1 MTMRRPYLEHYVS
14 PQTLPEIRTVDMSRP
29 WFWLAEGWRDLVAA
43 PALSLGY
50 GLVALAFAVV
60 TLLLGSAGAWHWA
73 IALMPG
79 FLFLGPVLAVG
90 LYEIARRREGELD
103 STLGE
108 SMHGW
113 NRNALTTYSLGII
126 MVLLMLA
133 WFVTSMQLT
142 ALFVA
147 NAGVMVQVFG
157 EPADLATFL
166 TSLTWPM
173 LAAVSISG
181 AVALMIAFMVTAVS
195 VPLAV
200 DHEDIDVITAV
211 VISVKA
217 VIRNWQTM
225 LLWAGLIVVFA
236 GIGILPLYLGLIVTF
251 PLLGYATWHAYR
263 DIVGQ

>member
-1 MTMRRPYLEHYVS
+1 MRRPYLEHYVS
-14 PQTLPEIRTVDMSRP
+14 PIAMPEIRRVDVTRP
-29 WFWLAEGWRDLVAA
+29 WFWLAEGWRDFIAA
-43 PALSLGY
+43 PGLSMAY
-50 GLVALAFAVV
+50 GLAATLAFALVS
-60 TLLLGSAGAWHWA
+60 LLLGSVGSWHWA

-103 STLGE
+103 STLND

-113 NRNALTTYSLGII
+113 SRNRLTTYSLGII

-133 WFVTSMQLT
+133 WFLTSMQLT

-147 NAGVMVQVFG
+147 NAGVMAQVFG
-157 EPADLATFL
+157 GGQDLATFL
-166 TSLTWPM
+166 TSITWPM
-173 LAAVSISG
+173 LAAVSLSG
-181 AVALMIAFMVTAVS
+181 AAALAIAFLLTAVS

-200 DHEDIDVITAV
+200 DHEDIDVITAMMV
-211 VISVKA
+211 SVKA
-217 VIRNWQTM
+217 VMQNAPAM
-225 LLWAGLIVVFA
+225 LLWAALIVIFA

-263 DIVGQ
+263 DLIGQ

>member
-1 MTMRRPYLEHYVS
+1 MRRPYLEHYVS
-14 PQTLPEIRTVDMSRP
+14 PISMPEIRTVDMTRP
-29 WFWLAEGWRDLVAA
+29 WFWLAEGWRDFVAA
-43 PALSLGY
+43 PGLSMTY
-50 GLVALAFAVV
+50 GLAATLAFALVS
-60 TLLLGSAGAWHWA
+60 LLLGSVGSWHWA

-90 LYEIARRREGELD
+90 LYEVARRREGELG
-103 STLGE
+103 STLDDT
-108 SMHGW
+108 MHGW
-113 NRNALTTYSLGII
+113 RRNALTTYSLGII

-147 NAGVMVQVFG
+147 NTGVMAAVFG
-157 EPADLATFL
+157 GAPDLAAFL
-166 TSLTWPM
+166 TSITWPM
-173 LAAVSISG
+173 IAAVSLSG
-181 AVALMIAFMVTAVS
+181 AVALIIAFVFTAVS

-200 DHEDIDVITAV
+200 DHEDIDVITAIMV
-211 VISVKA
+211 SVRA
-217 VIRNWQTM
+217 CVRNWRPM
-225 LLWAGLIVVFA
+225 LLWAGLIVLFA

>member
-1 MTMRRPYLEHYVS
+1 MRRPYLEHYVS
-14 PQTLPEIRTVDMSRP
+14 PISMPEIRRVDMTRP
-29 WFWLAEGWRDLVAA
+29 WFWLAGGWRDFVAA
-43 PALSLGY
+43 PGLSLGY
-50 GLVALAFAVV
+50 GLLATLAFALVS
-60 TLLLGSAGAWHWA
+60 LLLGSAGFWHWA

-90 LYEIARRREGELD
+90 LYEVARRGEGELT
-103 STLGE
+103 STLQE

-113 NRNALTTYSLGII
+113 RRNRRTTYSLGII
-126 MVLLMLA
+126 MVLLMLI
-133 WFVTSMQLT
+133 WFVISMQLT

-147 NAGVMVQVFG
+147 NADVMARVFG
-157 EPADLATFL
+157 STPDLATFL

-173 LAAVSISG
+173 LAAVCLSG
-181 AVALMIAFMVTAVS
+181 VAALAIAFVLTTVS

-200 DHEDIDVITAV
+200 DHEDIDVITAMMV
-211 VISVKA
+211 SVQA
-217 VIRNWQTM
+217 VMRNWQVM
-225 LLWAGLIVVFA
+225 LLWAGLILLFA

>member
-1 MTMRRPYLEHYVS
+1 MRRPYLEHYVS
-14 PQTLPEIRTVDMSRP
+14 PVSMPEIRTVDMTRP
-29 WFWLAEGWRDLVAA
+29 WFWLAEGWRDFVAA
-43 PALSLGY
+43 PGLSMAY
-50 GLVALAFAVV
+50 GLLATLAFALVA
-60 TLLLGSAGAWHWA
+60 LLLGSAGSWHWA

-103 STLGE
+103 STLND

-113 NRNALTTYSLGII
+113 GRNRKTTYSLGVI

-133 WFVTSMQLT
+133 WFSISMQLT

-147 NAGVMVQVFG
+147 NTGVMLQVFG
-157 EPADLATFL
+157 GAPDLATFL
-166 TSLTWPM
+166 TSITWPM
-173 LAAVSISG
+173 VAAVSISG
-181 AVALMIAFMVTAVS
+181 AVALAIVFLLTAVS

-211 VISVKA
+211 MVSVQA
-217 VIRNWQTM
+217 CVRNGRAM
-225 LLWAGLIVVFA
+225 LLWAALIAVFA
-236 GIGILPLYLGLIVTF
+236 GIGILPLFLGLIITF